1 MSSGLAAIQDSL
13 VKTSLVQQVQGHN
26 EGVSNGQEIAHAA
39 IQRQLDREEDQAGIS
54 LMQKEEHGIRRDEE
68 RNPGGGGKK
77 RDRNGGGGKA
87 SESAEKEPGAEE
99 DRGKDAGMRPAM
111 HRINIVV

>member
-39 IQRQLDREEDQAGIS
+39 VQRELDREEDQVVIS
-54 LMQKEEHGIRRDEE
+54 LRQKEEHGIRQEEE
-68 RNPGGGGKK
+68 RNPDGGGKK
-77 RDRNGGGGKA
+77 RDRNGGSGKN
-87 SESAEKEPGAEE
+87 SENGEEEPGAER
-99 DRGKDAGMRPAM
+99 DREKEAGMRPVM